1 MPEEKTI
8 RIAAASR
15 EFNVGVQHI
24 AEFLQQKG
32 FDVDAKPT
40 YKLSEEMYDLL
51 IKEYSKDKVLK
62 EKADQVSIG
71 MARQELKNEEA
82 PPVPETKKAAPVKE
96 EVKEV
101 PPTPE
106 PVEEKEE
113 KPAPE
118 KVEQPVAEEVVE
130 APAAEEVQDDVIR
143 AKKGKVEGPK
153 VLGKIHV
160 DAGKK
165 KGGKKAAKEEQPEE
179 IPAPTPEPEVEQPVE
194 AVSKTPEE
202 VSAAPEE
209 ETKDAADKE
218 SANAGPEMI
227 ETQKVKLTG
236 PKIMGKIVLPDPR
249 EKKPEKKA
257 DANADRKKRKRIRKP
272 ERINVDRVREDQR
285 RDNRGGGGDNR
296 NNDRNKPPL
305 DPEEQQRLI
314 QEQVRSTL
322 AKLGAGKGRSNKSKM
337 RRQKR
342 EERQEEEASM
352 PSESNVLQVAEFT
365 SLSELASLMSTAPS
379 ELVQKC
385 FDMGTMVS
393 INQRLDAEIIELLAE
408 EFGFKVKFINASEEE
423 EEEEVEDSPDALESR
438 PPIVT
443 IMGHVDHGKT
453 SLLDYIRASNVVA
466 GEKGGITQHIG
477 AYEVVTEAGKH
488 IAFLDTPG
496 HEAFTAM
503 RARGAKL
510 TDIAIIVIAADDRVM
525 PQTKEAISHAQAAGV
540 PMVFAINKVDRP
552 TANPEKIKEELAQLN
567 ILVEDWGGKY
577 QSQDIS
583 AKSGLNVASLLEK
596 VLLEAEL
603 LDLKANPNK
612 PAIGTVIEAA
622 LDKGRGYTSNIMV
635 QEGTMKIGDMVVA
648 GPYFGRVKAMFNERN
663 QKVTEAG
670 PSTPLLLLGL
680 NGAPQAGERF
690 KVFADE
696 DEAKNTANRR
706 MQILREQGIRTQ
718 KHITL
723 EEIGR
728 RKALGTFRELNIII
742 KADVDGSSE
751 ALTDSLMK
759 LSTEEVQ
766 VNVIFK
772 GVGQITESDIML
784 ASASDAVI
792 VGFQVRPSS
801 SVRQLAEKEG
811 VEIRLYSIIYN
822 AIEEVKAAM
831 EGMLAPKVE
840 EKITCTVEVRETFK
854 ISKVGT
860 IAGCNVQEGKITR
873 NTRIRL
879 IRDGIVIHTGT
890 LDSLK
895 RYKDDAKEVTAGM
908 DCGLN
913 LHNYNDVQVGDI
925 IEGFE
930 EVEVKRKL

>member
-1 MPEEKTI
+1 MPEEKKI
-8 RIAAASR
+8 RIAAASK
-15 EFNVGVQHI
+15 EFNVGVSHI
-24 AEFLQQKG
+24 ADFLKEKG
-32 FDVDAKPT
+32 FEVDAKPT
-40 YKLSEEMYDLL
+40 TKLTEEMYDLL

-62 EKADQVSIG
+62 EKADQVNIG
-71 MARQELKNEEA
+71 GARQKPEEEAETTKEAPEKEAAPEKEEEKTEEEEVIRAKKEKVSTPKVVGKIDVSDTKKKKPAKKEEKTEEVKPAAEKKEEA
-82 PPVPETKKAAPVKE
+82 PAVKEEKKE

-101 PPTPE
+101 KE
-106 PVEEKEE
+106 VKKEK
-113 KPAPE
+113 E
-118 KVEQPVAEEVVE
+118 KVE
-130 APAAEEVQDDVIR
+130 
-143 AKKGKVEGPK
+143 
-153 VLGKIHV
+153 
-160 DAGKK
+160 
-165 KGGKKAAKEEQPEE
+165 
-179 IPAPTPEPEVEQPVE
+179 
-194 AVSKTPEE
+194 
-202 VSAAPEE
+202 
-209 ETKDAADKE
+209 
-218 SANAGPEMI
+218 PEMI
-227 ETQKVKLTG
+227 ETQKVTLSG
-236 PKIMGKIVLPDPR
+236 PKILGKVEIKEK
-249 EKKPEKKA
+249 EKKPSS
-257 DANADRKKRKRIRKP
+257 DAQDKKKRKRIRKP
-272 ERINVDRVREDQR
+272 ERINVDRVREQQN
-285 RDNRGGGGDNR
+285 RDNRRG
-296 NNDRNKPPL
+296 DRNKQPL

-322 AKLGAGKGRSNKSKM
+322 AKLGASKGGSKKSKL

-342 EERQEEEASM
+342 EEHRQEEEAQHEAQENA
-352 PSESNVLQVAEFT
+352 PLQVAEFT
-365 SLSELASLMSTAPS
+365 SLSELASLMNQPPTA
-379 ELVQKC
+379 LVQKC
-385 FDMGTMVS
+385 FDLGTMVS
-393 INQRLDAEIIELLAE
+393 INQRLDAELIELLAE
-408 EFGFKVKFINASEEE
+408 EFGYKVKFIDASEDEEE
-423 EEEEVEDSPDALESR
+423 EEIEDSPESLEER

-453 SLLDYIRASNVVA
+453 SLLDYIREANVVA

-477 AYEVVTEAGKH
+477 AYEVVTQAGKH

-510 TDIAIIVIAADDRVM
+510 TDIAIIVIAADDRIM

-552 TANPEKIKEELAQLN
+552 TANPEKIKEELAQMN
-567 ILVEDWGGKY
+567 ILVEDWGGKF
-577 QSQDIS
+577 QSEDIS
-583 AKSGLNVASLLEK
+583 AKTGLNVDQLLEK
-596 VLLEAEL
+596 VLLESEL

-612 PAIGTVIEAA
+612 PAVGTTIEAA

-635 QEGTMKIGDMVVA
+635 QEGTLKVGDMLVA

-663 QKVTEAG
+663 QKVAEAG
-670 PSTPLLLLGL
+670 PSTPVLMLGL

-690 KVFADE
+690 KVYADE
-696 DEAKNTANRR
+696 DEAKTIANRR
-706 MQILREQGIRTQ
+706 MQIIREQGIRTQ

-728 RKALGTFRELNIII
+728 RKALGTFRELNLII
-742 KADVDGSSE
+742 KADVDGSAE
-751 ALTDSLMK
+751 ALTDSLLK

-822 AIEEVKAAM
+822 AIEEVKDAM
-831 EGMLAPKVE
+831 EGMLAPSVE
-840 EKITCTVEVRETFK
+840 EKITCTVEIRETFK

-860 IAGCNVQEGKITR
+860 VAGCYVQEGKITR
-873 NTRIRL
+873 NTRLRL
-879 IRDGIVIHTGT
+879 IRDGIVIYTGT
-890 LDSLK
+890 LASLK

-908 DCGLN
+908 ECGLN
-913 LHNYNDVQVGDI
+913 MNNYNDIQVGDI
-925 IEGFE
+925 LEGFE

>member
-1 MPEEKTI
+1 M
-8 RIAAASR
+8 
-15 EFNVGVQHI
+15 GVSHI
-24 AEFLQQKG
+24 ADFLKEKG
-32 FDVDAKPT
+32 FEVDAKPT
-40 YKLSEEMYDLL
+40 TKLTEEMYDLL

-62 EKADQVSIG
+62 EKADQVNIG
-71 MARQELKNEEA
+71 GARQKPEEEAETTKEAPEKEAAPEKEEEKTEEEEVIRAKKEKVSTPKVVGKIDVSDTKKKKPAKKEEKTEEVKPAAEKKEEA
-82 PPVPETKKAAPVKE
+82 PAVKEEKKE

-101 PPTPE
+101 KE
-106 PVEEKEE
+106 VKKEK
-113 KPAPE
+113 E
-118 KVEQPVAEEVVE
+118 KVE
-130 APAAEEVQDDVIR
+130 
-143 AKKGKVEGPK
+143 
-153 VLGKIHV
+153 
-160 DAGKK
+160 
-165 KGGKKAAKEEQPEE
+165 
-179 IPAPTPEPEVEQPVE
+179 
-194 AVSKTPEE
+194 
-202 VSAAPEE
+202 
-209 ETKDAADKE
+209 
-218 SANAGPEMI
+218 PEMI
-227 ETQKVKLTG
+227 ETQKVTLSG
-236 PKIMGKIVLPDPR
+236 PKILGKVEIKEK
-249 EKKPEKKA
+249 EKKPSS
-257 DANADRKKRKRIRKP
+257 DAQDKKKRKRIRKP
-272 ERINVDRVREDQR
+272 ERINVDRVREQQN
-285 RDNRGGGGDNR
+285 RDNRRG
-296 NNDRNKPPL
+296 DRNKQPL

-322 AKLGAGKGRSNKSKM
+322 AKLGASKGGSKKSKL

-342 EERQEEEASM
+342 EEHRQEEEAQHEAQENA
-352 PSESNVLQVAEFT
+352 PLQVAEFT
-365 SLSELASLMSTAPS
+365 SLSELASLMNQPPTA
-379 ELVQKC
+379 LVQKC
-385 FDMGTMVS
+385 FDLGTMVS
-393 INQRLDAEIIELLAE
+393 INQRLDAELIELLAE
-408 EFGFKVKFINASEEE
+408 EFGYKVKFIDASEDEEE
-423 EEEEVEDSPDALESR
+423 EEIEDSPESLEER

-453 SLLDYIRASNVVA
+453 SLLDYIREANVVA

-477 AYEVVTEAGKH
+477 AYEVVTQAGKH

-510 TDIAIIVIAADDRVM
+510 TDIAIIVIAADDRIM

-552 TANPEKIKEELAQLN
+552 TANPEKIKEELAQMN
-567 ILVEDWGGKY
+567 ILVEDWGGKF
-577 QSQDIS
+577 QSEDIS
-583 AKSGLNVASLLEK
+583 AKTGLNVDQLLEK
-596 VLLEAEL
+596 VLLESEL

-612 PAIGTVIEAA
+612 PAVGTTIEAA

-635 QEGTMKIGDMVVA
+635 QEGTLKVGDMLVA

-663 QKVTEAG
+663 QKVAEAG
-670 PSTPLLLLGL
+670 PSTPVLMLGL

-690 KVFADE
+690 KVYADE
-696 DEAKNTANRR
+696 DEAKTIANRR
-706 MQILREQGIRTQ
+706 MQIIREQGIRTQ

-728 RKALGTFRELNIII
+728 RKALGTFRELNLII
-742 KADVDGSSE
+742 KADVDGSAE
-751 ALTDSLMK
+751 ALTDSLLK

-822 AIEEVKAAM
+822 AIEEVKDAM
-831 EGMLAPKVE
+831 EGMLAPSVE
-840 EKITCTVEVRETFK
+840 EKITCTVEIRETFK

-860 IAGCNVQEGKITR
+860 VAGCYVQEGKITR
-873 NTRIRL
+873 NTRLRL
-879 IRDGIVIHTGT
+879 IRDGIVIYTGT
-890 LDSLK
+890 LASLK

-908 DCGLN
+908 ECGLN
-913 LHNYNDVQVGDI
+913 MNNYNDIQVGDI
-925 IEGFE
+925 LEGFE